1 MPKNDELQA
10 LFNLL
15 AQRLGTQPEQLKSS
29 AQSGDLSKII
39 GNMNPNDAS
48 KIQKIL
54 NDKAVT
60 EKLLSSP
67 QAQELL
73 KRFSGQ

>member
-10 LFNLL
+10 LFNL
-15 AQRLGTQPEQLKSS
+15 QLKSS

-54 NDKAVT
+54 NDKAAT

>member
-39 GNMNPNDAS
+39 
-48 KIQKIL
+48 
-54 NDKAVT
+54 AVSYT
-60 EKLLSSP
+60 H
-67 QAQELL
+67 LL
-73 KRFSGQ
+73 KFWFLTLLFE